1 MIPKYRYFVDI
12 LNIKLTAAEFW
23 LAANY
28 VYPTFYL
35 LGAIKQPYLLLISSG
50 QTTLVWNLQT
60 THFHRMS
67 QDVRVLRL
75 FV

>member
-1 MIPKYRYFVDI
+1 MGGCTPYIISSKV
-12 LNIKLTAAEFW
+12 
-23 LAANY
+23 LAAVNY
-28 VYPTFYL
+28 FCPTFNL
-35 LGAIKQPYLLLISSG
+35 LGAFKQPYLLLISSG
-50 QTTLVWNLQT
+50 QTALVWNLQT